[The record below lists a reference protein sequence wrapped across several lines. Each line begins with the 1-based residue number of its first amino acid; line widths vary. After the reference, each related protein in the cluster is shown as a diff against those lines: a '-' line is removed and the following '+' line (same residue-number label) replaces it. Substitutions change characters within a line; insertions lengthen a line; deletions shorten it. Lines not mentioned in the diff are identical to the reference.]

1 MNNIEDKIK
10 KALSEDIELPNDY
23 KYIIRNTLKERKNE
37 KMKRNRVIKILATS
51 CACLAITTSLVYAK
65 DISNFV
71 QNFFNHNNGMD
82 KAISNGYIDEP
93 DMEYVGSKEVPTNNI
108 DIDARNTE
116 IKIKNMLMDDYNL
129 SFTFSL

>member
-23 KYIIRNTLKERKNE
+23 KYIIRNTLKERRNE

-51 CACLAITTSLVYAK
+51 CACLVITTSLVYAK

-82 KAISNGYIDEP
+82 KAISNGYI
-93 DMEYVGSKEVPTNNI
+93 I
-108 DIDARNTE
+108 
-116 IKIKNMLMDDYNL
+116 
-129 SFTFSL
+129 